1 MSLVVGTYSKCY
13 ISSHVIA
20 VLAALEPGKIAC
32 LQTQDCAQD
41 YGLDPSCD
49 KVEPWGNLQAEIAAV
64 CCLMRWQQQ
73 EKSHYDERETA
84 LHMISIAAQCIES
97 V

>member
-1 MSLVVGTYSKCY
+1 MSSVGGACIKRY

-32 LQTQDCAQD
+32 LQTQDCAED

-49 KVEPWGNLQAEIAAV
+49 KVEPWGNLQA
-64 CCLMRWQQQ
+64 
-73 EKSHYDERETA
+73 
-84 LHMISIAAQCIES
+84 
-97 V
+97 